1 MLNVHLLDDISVSG
15 MPLTYKWKSNLVCMI
30 YVVTRKTWVK
40 KTVILCSVLG
50 SIYS

>member
-15 MPLTYKWKSNLVCMI
+15 MPLTYKWKKRLCMI

-40 KTVILCSVLG
+40 GFYVE
-50 SIYS
+50 Y